1 MIFLTE
7 KECYSIWEALPLGL
21 ARTFLDQAC
30 HLWTHFQNYQRN
42 PPMALVVNDEIVSIH
57 FASFNHNGYTNSF
70 ELVTLDGHQGK
81 GYARKLWS
89 EYTNYAVF
97 TKHSTRLKN
106 SCVLPS
112 IPFHIKSGLIFWG
125 IDSAGSLKTDQPL
138 YPTVEAQL
146 EARKMFIKNPKLA
159 LPKKDVVRTLTK
171 SKLSSY
177 HFGENKRQK
186 IRDAIQ
192 FLGRNW
198 LGDFLE

>member
-1 MIFLTE
+1 M
-7 KECYSIWEALPLGL
+7 
-21 ARTFLDQAC
+21 
-30 HLWTHFQNYQRN
+30 
-42 PPMALVVNDEIVSIH
+42 
-57 FASFNHNGYTNSF
+57 
-70 ELVTLDGHQGK
+70 
-81 GYARKLWS
+81 
-89 EYTNYAVF
+89 
-97 TKHSTRLKN
+97 
-106 SCVLPS
+106 PS
-112 IPFHIKSGLIFWG
+112 IPFHLKSGLIFWG

-171 SKLSSY
+171 SKLSAY
-177 HFGENKRQK
+177 HFGEIKRQK